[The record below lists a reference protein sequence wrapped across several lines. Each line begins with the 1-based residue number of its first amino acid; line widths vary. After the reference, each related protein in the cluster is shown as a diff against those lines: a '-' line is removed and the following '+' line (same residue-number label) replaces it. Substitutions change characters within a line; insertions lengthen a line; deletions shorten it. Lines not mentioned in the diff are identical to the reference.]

1 MIWTGK
7 GTRPRHAA
15 VNARQPNRLALACW
29 AGGGHGER
37 GEPTAGADR
46 GGSASRPPRGGPPSL
61 DYDRGGGPPCAGPGA
76 GAVPRAETPP
86 GPPAGREP
94 TRGGAPV

>member
-46 GGSASRPPRGGPPSL
+46 GGAAARPPRGGPL
-61 DYDRGGGPPCAGPGA
+61 AAVYEGPG
-76 GAVPRAETPP
+76 GLPCP
-86 GPPAGREP
+86 GQGPGGRRDAALPPAP
-94 TRGGAPV
+94 PAAPRPRPDRA